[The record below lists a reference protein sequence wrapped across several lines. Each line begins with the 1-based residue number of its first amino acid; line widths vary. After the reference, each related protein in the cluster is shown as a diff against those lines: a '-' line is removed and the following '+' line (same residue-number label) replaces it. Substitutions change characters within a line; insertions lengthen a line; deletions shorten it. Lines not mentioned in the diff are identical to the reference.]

1 MSRTWTGARTAAI
14 ALLALIATAGS
25 TARAED
31 TALTDALRKVV
42 ADNVASYDRED
53 VDATMA
59 TIAKNSPDYDV
70 TKRELPSQFQ
80 DGHVT
85 SPLVS
90 FHLIGH
96 DDEFAVGRAKIKSV
110 STPKSATFTDNTV
123 DTILIFHQDGGA
135 WKLWS
140 GETLGVE
147 LLP

>member
-59 TIAKNSPDYDV
+59 T
-70 TKRELPSQFQ
+70 T
-80 DGHVT
+80 
-85 SPLVS
+85 
-90 FHLIGH
+90 
-96 DDEFAVGRAKIKSV
+96 
-110 STPKSATFTDNTV
+110 
-123 DTILIFHQDGGA
+123 
-135 WKLWS
+135 
-140 GETLGVE
+140 
-147 LLP
+147 